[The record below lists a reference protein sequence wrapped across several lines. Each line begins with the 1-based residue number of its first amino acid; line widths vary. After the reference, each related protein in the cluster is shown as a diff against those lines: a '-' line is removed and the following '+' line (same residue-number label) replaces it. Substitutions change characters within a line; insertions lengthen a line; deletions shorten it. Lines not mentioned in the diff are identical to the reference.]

1 MKTKVPILIVVV
13 LIAIV
18 VFLSFKNKKTDAP
31 VVVNPVAETL
41 CFGRIQ
47 EATPTAPYHVE
58 EHIVLTIDGTSVTG
72 TKRGTQAGPDMTN
85 GYEGTLSGSKLDT
98 TLELVY
104 AYTIEGSTGKELE
117 LYTFGTNEL
126 VKKRW
131 VLTEEKRNGST
142 ILVPD
147 HKGEPTLITYTKE
160 VCAK

>member
-1 MKTKVPILIVVV
+1 MKTKVIILLLVV
-13 LIAIV
+13 LISIGLFV
-18 VFLSFKNKKTDAP
+18 VFKNKKVPTP
-31 VVVNPVAETL
+31 VVVAPVAETV

-47 EATPTAPYHVE
+47 EATPAAPYHVE

-98 TLELVY
+98 ALELVY

-117 LYTFGTNEL
+117 LYTLGTNEL